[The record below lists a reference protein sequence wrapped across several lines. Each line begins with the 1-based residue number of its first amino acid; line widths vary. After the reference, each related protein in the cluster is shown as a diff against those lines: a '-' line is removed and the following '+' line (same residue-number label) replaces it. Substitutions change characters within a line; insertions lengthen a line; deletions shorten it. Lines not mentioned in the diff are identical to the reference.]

1 MYMSSGM
8 FDLEG
13 RGTTPGREVIS
24 GVTTFMTMSYII
36 FVQPAVLSAC
46 GMDFGAVMV
55 ATCLSSAIATFVMG
69 FLANYPI
76 ALAPAMGHNFYFAFT
91 VCGTVAMGG
100 LGFRWETALAAVFVS
115 GALFLILS
123 FWGMREFIMTVVPRS
138 IKSAIAV
145 GIGLL
150 IALVGLEWSGIVV
163 DKPGTLVG
171 LGDLGSTPVLIS
183 FAGLAVMAALLAM
196 RIRGAIVIGMCI
208 SLFIG
213 LLSGIVKYEGLVS
226 APPSIAP
233 TLLKLD
239 FSGLF
244 SGTGILTV
252 IFIFFFLDL
261 FDTIGTL
268 IGVSEQAGFMVDGK
282 LPRARKA
289 LLADAVGTVSGA
301 LLGTSTVTSYIESA
315 SGIAEGGR
323 TGLSNMVTGLLFIFA
338 LFLYPLAKMIG
349 GGFPAT
355 EGVFLYPVI
364 APALIVVGSFMFKG
378 IAKIEWNDFTEALPA
393 FITIVIMPLT
403 FSITEGIAFGF
414 IAYSLLCTVKGEWR
428 RAHWFVHLI
437 SVLFL
442 IRYIFLS

>member
-1 MYMSSGM
+1 MPKDL
-8 FDLEG
+8 FDLQG
-13 RGTTPGREVIS
+13 AGTTRGREVVA
-24 GVTTFMTMSYII
+24 GVTTFLTMSYII

-55 ATCLSSAIATFVMG
+55 ATCVSSAIATFVMG

-100 LGFRWETALAAVFVS
+100 LGYSWETALAAVFVS

-123 FWGMREFIMTVVPRS
+123 FWGMRELIMSVVPGS
-138 IKSAIAV
+138 LKSAIAV

-150 IALVGLEWSGIVV
+150 IALVGLEWAGIVV

-171 LGDLGSTPVLIS
+171 LGDLGTIPVLIS
-183 FAGLAVMAALLAM
+183 IVGLAVMAILLVSGV
-196 RIRGAIVIGMCI
+196 RGAIVIGMGC
-208 SLFIG
+208 SLLVG
-213 LLSGIVKYEGLVS
+213 LIAGVVKYEGFIS
-226 APPSIAP
+226 MPPSLAP
-233 TLLKLD
+233 TLFKLD
-239 FSGLF
+239 LGSLF
-244 SGTGILTV
+244 TGTGILTV

-289 LLADAVGTVSGA
+289 LLADAIGTVSGA

-323 TGLSNMVTGLLFIFA
+323 TGMANLVTGSLFLLA
-338 LFLYPLAKMIG
+338 LFLYPLARMIG
-349 GGFPAT
+349 GGFPAS
-355 EGVFLYPVI
+355 EGIILYPVI
-364 APALIVVGSFMFKG
+364 APALIIVGSFMFRG
-378 IAKIEWNDFTEALPA
+378 IARIDWGDITEGLPA

-403 FSITEGIAFGF
+403 FSITEGISFGF
-414 IAYSLLCTVKGEWR
+414 IAYSTLCTVKGEWR
-428 RAHWFVHLI
+428 RAHWLVHLI
-437 SVLFL
+437 SILFL
-442 IRYIFLS
+442 IRYIFLM

>member
-1 MYMSSGM
+1 MPKDL
-8 FDLEG
+8 FDLQ
-13 RGTTPGREVIS
+13 RAGTTRGREVVA
-24 GVTTFMTMSYII
+24 GVTTFLTMSYII

-55 ATCLSSAIATFVMG
+55 ATCVSSAIATLVMG

-100 LGFRWETALAAVFVS
+100 LGYSWETALAAVFVS

-123 FWGMREFIMTVVPRS
+123 FWGMRELIMSVVPGS
-138 IKSAIAV
+138 LKSAIAV

-150 IALVGLEWSGIVV
+150 IALVGLEWAGIVV

-171 LGDLGSTPVLIS
+171 LGDLGSIPVLIS
-183 FAGLAVMAALLAM
+183 IVGLAVMAIFLVSG
-196 RIRGAIVIGMCI
+196 IRGAIVIGMGC
-208 SLFIG
+208 SLLVG
-213 LLSGIVKYEGLVS
+213 LFTGVVKYEGFFS
-226 APPSIAP
+226 MPPSLTP
-233 TLLKLD
+233 TLFELD
-239 FSGLF
+239 LASLF
-244 SGTGILTV
+244 SGSGILTV

-282 LPRARKA
+282 LPRARRA
-289 LLADAVGTVSGA
+289 LLADAIGTVSGA

-323 TGLSNMVTGLLFIFA
+323 TGMANLVTGSLFLLA
-338 LFLYPLAKMIG
+338 LFLYPLARMIG
-349 GGFPAT
+349 GGFPAS
-355 EGVFLYPVI
+355 EGIILYPVI
-364 APALIVVGSFMFKG
+364 APALIIVGSFMFRG
-378 IAKIEWNDFTEALPA
+378 IARIDWSDITEGLPA

-403 FSITEGIAFGF
+403 FSITEGISFGF
-414 IAYSLLCTVKGEWR
+414 IAYSALCTVKGEWR
-428 RAHWFVHLI
+428 RAHWLVHLI
-437 SVLFL
+437 SILFL
-442 IRYIFLS
+442 IRYIFLM

>member
-1 MYMSSGM
+1 MSEKL
-8 FDLEG
+8 FDLAG
-13 RGTTPGREVIS
+13 AGTTPGREVIA

-55 ATCLSSAIATFVMG
+55 ATCVSSAIATFVMG

-76 ALAPAMGHNFYFAFT
+76 ALAPAMGHNLYFAFT

-100 LGFRWETALAAVFVS
+100 LGYRWETALAAVFVS

-123 FWGMREFIMTVVPRS
+123 FWGMRELIMSVVPQS
-138 IKSAIAV
+138 LKSAIAV

-150 IALVGLEWSGIVV
+150 IALVGLEWAGIVV

-171 LGDLGSTPVLIS
+171 LGDLGTVPVLIS
-183 FAGLAVMAALLAM
+183 FAGLAVMSTLMAM
-196 RIRGAIVIGMCI
+196 GVRGAIVIGMCV
-208 SLFIG
+208 SLLIG
-213 LLSGIVKYEGLVS
+213 LFSGVVTYEGVVS
-226 APPSIAP
+226 APPSISP
-233 TLLKLD
+233 TFFKLD
-239 FSGLF
+239 IGSLF

-268 IGVSEQAGFMVDGK
+268 IGVSEQAGFMIDGR

-301 LLGTSTVTSYIESA
+301 IMGTSTVTSYIESA
-315 SGIAEGGR
+315 SGISEGGR
-323 TGLSNMVTGLLFIFA
+323 TGLSNLVTGMFFLLA
-338 LFLYPLAKMIG
+338 LFFYPLAKMIG
-349 GGFPAT
+349 GGFPAS
-355 EGVFLYPVI
+355 EGIILYPVI
-364 APALIVVGSFMFKG
+364 APALIIVGSFMFKG
-378 IAKIEWNDFTEALPA
+378 IARIDWDDITEAIPA
-393 FITIVIMPLT
+393 FITIIIMPLT

-414 IAYSLLCTVKGEWR
+414 IAYSALCTVKGEWR
-428 RAHWFVHLI
+428 RAHWLVHLI